1 MITFP
6 NAKINLGLNIVEK
19 RPDGYHNLET
29 IFYPINL
36 QDALEVTRRENND
49 KEYTLHISGS
59 PLEGEPEDNLVVKA
73 YKLLKKDYPGLLPV
87 DIHMY
92 KHIPAGAGLGG
103 GSSDAACMIKL
114 LNDKFSLGLSTERM
128 EEYAAKLGA
137 DCAFFI
143 RNKPVFATGIGNL
156 FEPVELSLK
165 GYHIILI
172 KPDIFVSTRD
182 AFAEIKPVRP
192 AVSLKEIV
200 KQPMETWKHSMKND
214 FEDSVFKKFPEI
226 AAIKDELYDLGAVYA
241 AMSGS
246 GSSVYGIFK
255 APIENV
261 EDKFC
266 GCFAGRERWNSVADQ
281 WLVISGLRCHAAGI
295 NH

>member
-128 EEYAAKLGA
+128 EEYAVKLGA

-266 GCFAGRERWNSVADQ
+266 GCFCRQRALELCGRSVVSD
-281 WLVISGLRCHAAGI
+281 
-295 NH
+295 

>member
-73 YKLLKKDYPGLLPV
+73 YKLLKKNYPGLLPV

-128 EEYAAKLGA
+128 EEYAVKLGA

-266 GCFAGRERWNSVADQ
+266 GCFCRQRALE
-281 WLVISGLRCHAAGI
+281 
-295 NH
+295 

>member
-59 PLEGEPEDNLVVKA
+59 SLEGEPEDNLVVKA

-128 EEYAAKLGA
+128 EEYAVKLRA
-137 DCAFFI
+137 DCSFFI

-200 KQPMETWKHSMKND
+200 KQPMETWKNSMKND

-266 GCFAGRERWNSVADQ
+266 GCFCRQRALE
-281 WLVISGLRCHAAGI
+281 
-295 NH
+295 

>member
-128 EEYAAKLGA
+128 EEYAVKLGA

-182 AFAEIKPVRP
+182 AFTEIKPVRP

-200 KQPMETWKHSMKND
+200 KQPMETWKNSMKND

-266 GCFAGRERWNSVADQ
+266 GCFCRQRALE
-281 WLVISGLRCHAAGI
+281 
-295 NH
+295 

>member
-128 EEYAAKLGA
+128 EEYAVKLGA

-266 GCFAGRERWNSVADQ
+266 GCFCRQKALE
-281 WLVISGLRCHAAGI
+281 
-295 NH
+295 

>member
-128 EEYAAKLGA
+128 EEYAVKLGA

-200 KQPMETWKHSMKND
+200 KQPMKTWKNSMKND

-266 GCFAGRERWNSVADQ
+266 GCFCRQRALE
-281 WLVISGLRCHAAGI
+281 
-295 NH
+295 

>member
-128 EEYAAKLGA
+128 EEYAVKLGA

-200 KQPMETWKHSMKND
+200 KQPMETCKNSMKND

-226 AAIKDELYDLGAVYA
+226 AAIKDELYYLGAVYA

-266 GCFAGRERWNSVADQ
+266 GCFCRQRALE
-281 WLVISGLRCHAAGI
+281 
-295 NH
+295 

>member
-128 EEYAAKLGA
+128 EEYAVKLGA

-165 GYHIILI
+165 GYNIILI

-200 KQPMETWKHSMKND
+200 RQPMETWKNSMKND

-246 GSSVYGIFK
+246 GSSVFGIFK

-266 GCFAGRERWNSVADQ
+266 GR
-281 WLVISGLRCHAAGI
+281 RCHAAGI

>member
-128 EEYAAKLGA
+128 EEYAVKLGA

-200 KQPMETWKHSMKND
+200 KQPMEAWKNSMKND

-266 GCFAGRERWNSVADQ
+266 GCFCRQRALE
-281 WLVISGLRCHAAGI
+281 
-295 NH
+295 

>member
-6 NAKINLGLNIVEK
+6 NAKINLGLNITEK

-49 KEYTLHISGS
+49 KEYTLHISGAL
-59 PLEGEPEDNLVVKA
+59 LEGEPEDNLVVKA

-114 LNDKFSLGLSTERM
+114 LNDKFSLRLSTERM

-200 KQPMETWKHSMKND
+200 KQPMETWKNSMKND

-266 GCFAGRERWNSVADQ
+266 GCFCRQRALE
-281 WLVISGLRCHAAGI
+281 
-295 NH
+295 

>member
-114 LNDKFSLGLSTERM
+114 LNDKIFIGTQYGTDGGICGKTRGMTVLFSFGTNLFSL
-128 EEYAAKLGA
+128 
-137 DCAFFI
+137 
-143 RNKPVFATGIGNL
+143 
-156 FEPVELSLK
+156 
-165 GYHIILI
+165 
-172 KPDIFVSTRD
+172 
-182 AFAEIKPVRP
+182 
-192 AVSLKEIV
+192 
-200 KQPMETWKHSMKND
+200 
-214 FEDSVFKKFPEI
+214 PE
-226 AAIKDELYDLGAVYA
+226 
-241 AMSGS
+241 
-246 GSSVYGIFK
+246 
-255 APIENV
+255 
-261 EDKFC
+261 
-266 GCFAGRERWNSVADQ
+266 
-281 WLVISGLRCHAAGI
+281 
-295 NH
+295 

>member
-128 EEYAAKLGA
+128 EEYAVKLGA

-172 KPDIFVSTRD
+172 KPDIFVFTRD

-266 GCFAGRERWNSVADQ
+266 GCFCGQRALE
-281 WLVISGLRCHAAGI
+281 
-295 NH
+295 

>member
-1 MITFP
+1 MIIFP

-59 PLEGEPEDNLVVKA
+59 SLEGEPEDNLVVKA

-128 EEYAAKLGA
+128 EEYAVKLGA
-137 DCAFFI
+137 DCSFFI

-200 KQPMETWKHSMKND
+200 KQPMETWKNSMKND

-266 GCFAGRERWNSVADQ
+266 GCFCRQRALE
-281 WLVISGLRCHAAGI
+281 
-295 NH
+295 

>member
-92 KHIPAGAGLGG
+92 KHILAGAGLGG

-128 EEYAAKLGA
+128 EEYAVKLGA

-200 KQPMETWKHSMKND
+200 KQPMETWKNSMKND

-266 GCFAGRERWNSVADQ
+266 GCFCRQRALE
-281 WLVISGLRCHAAGI
+281 
-295 NH
+295 

>member
-103 GSSDAACMIKL
+103 GSSDVACMIKL

-128 EEYAAKLGA
+128 EEYAVKLGA
-137 DCAFFI
+137 DCSFFI

-200 KQPMETWKHSMKND
+200 KQPMETWKNSMKND

-266 GCFAGRERWNSVADQ
+266 GCFCRQRALE
-281 WLVISGLRCHAAGI
+281 
-295 NH
+295 

>member
-6 NAKINLGLNIVEK
+6 NAKINLGLNIIEK

-36 QDALEVTRRENND
+36 QDALEVTRQEGNN
-49 KEYTLHISGS
+49 KEYTLRISGMT
-59 PLEGEPEDNLVVKA
+59 LDGDPEENLVVRA
-73 YKLLKKDYPGLLPV
+73 YKLLKNDHPQIQPI

-103 GSSDAACMIKL
+103 GSSDAAHMIKL
-114 LNDKFSLGLSTERM
+114 LNEKFALGLGAEQM
-128 EEYAAKLGA
+128 EKYATQLGA

-143 RNKPVFATGIGNL
+143 KNQPVFASGIGEI
-156 FEPVELSLK
+156 FEPIELSLK
-165 GYHIILI
+165 GYHIVLV

-182 AFAEIKPVRP
+182 AFSQIKPERP

-200 KQPMETWKHSMKND
+200 KQPIESWKGSMKND
-214 FEDSVFKKFPEI
+214 FESSVFQKFPEI

-241 AMSGS
+241 SMSGS
-246 GSSVYGIFK
+246 GSAVYGIFRE
-255 APIENV
+255 PIENV

-266 GCFAGRERWNSVADQ
+266 GCFCRQRELA
-281 WLVISGLRCHAAGI
+281 
-295 NH
+295 

>member
-6 NAKINLGLNIVEK
+6 NAKINLGLNIIEK

-36 QDALEVTRRENND
+36 QDALEVTLRENGD
-49 KEYTLHISGS
+49 EEYTLHISGI
-59 PLEGEPEDNLVVKA
+59 LLDGEPENNLVVKA
-73 YKLLKKDYPGLLPV
+73 YKLLKRDFLQLPPI

-103 GSSDAACMIKL
+103 GSSDAAHMMKL
-114 LNDKFSLGLSTERM
+114 LNEKFSLRLAPEEM
-128 EEYAAKLGA
+128 EKYAVQLGA

-143 RNKPVFATGIGNL
+143 RNKPVFASGTGNV
-156 FEPVELSLK
+156 FESVELSLK
-165 GYHIILI
+165 GYHIIII
-172 KPDIFVSTRD
+172 KPDIFVSTRE
-182 AFAEIKPVRP
+182 AFSQIKPERP
-192 AVSLKEIV
+192 KISLKEVV
-200 KQPMETWKHSMKND
+200 KQPIETWKEDMKND
-214 FEDSVFKKFPEI
+214 FEDSVFRKFPEI

-255 APIENV
+255 EPIENV

-266 GCFAGRERWNSVADQ
+266 RCFCRQRALEY
-281 WLVISGLRCHAAGI
+281 
-295 NH
+295 

>member
-6 NAKINLGLNIVEK
+6 NAKINLGLNIVQK

-73 YKLLKKDYPGLLPV
+73 YKLLKKDSPGLLPV

-128 EEYAAKLGA
+128 EEYAVKLGA

-200 KQPMETWKHSMKND
+200 KQPMETWKNSMKND

-266 GCFAGRERWNSVADQ
+266 GCFCRQRALE
-281 WLVISGLRCHAAGI
+281 
-295 NH
+295 

>member
-128 EEYAAKLGA
+128 EEYAVKLGA

-200 KQPMETWKHSMKND
+200 RQPMETWKNSMKND

-226 AAIKDELYDLGAVYA
+226 AAIQDELYDLGAVYA

-266 GCFAGRERWNSVADQ
+266 GCFCRQRALE
-281 WLVISGLRCHAAGI
+281 
-295 NH
+295 

>member
-19 RPDGYHNLET
+19 RPDGYHDLET

-49 KEYTLHISGS
+49 KEYTLHISGA

-128 EEYAAKLGA
+128 EEYAVKLGA

-200 KQPMETWKHSMKND
+200 KQPMETWKNSMKND

-266 GCFAGRERWNSVADQ
+266 GCFCRQRALE
-281 WLVISGLRCHAAGI
+281 
-295 NH
+295 

>member
-6 NAKINLGLNIVEK
+6 NAKINLGLNIIEK

-49 KEYTLHISGS
+49 KEYTLHISGA

-92 KHIPAGAGLGG
+92 KHIPAGAGLGV

-128 EEYAAKLGA
+128 EEYAVKLGA

-200 KQPMETWKHSMKND
+200 RQPMETWKNSMKND

-266 GCFAGRERWNSVADQ
+266 GCFCRQRALE
-281 WLVISGLRCHAAGI
+281 
-295 NH
+295 